1 MQINGP
7 RHCNARTCLTHLFGQ
22 GLDDQRCVPPC
33 PILPNSFIG
42 SIGSIGSISLNA
54 DSDRALG
61 VVDAGK
67 SDASFL
73 RTRYPVKRTRSA
85 YLSASQG

>member
-1 MQINGP
+1 MQINGT

-22 GLDDQRCVPPC
+22 GLDDQRYVPPC
-33 PILPNSFIG
+33 PILPNSF
-42 SIGSIGSISLNA
+42 IGSIGSISLNA

-67 SDASFL
+67 CDASFL